1 MSERNSMAEKRKKE
15 GEGHRKYLRS
25 DVTVAGAGIAGI
37 CAAVAAARERLRVI
51 LVNDRGVPG
60 GNASSEIGVGVNG
73 ASHLGLNAS
82 IYAREGGLVE
92 EIRLRMLEYNRGGGY
107 DKLALMDAVLF
118 DMIYEEKNIT
128 LLQNTGIYACEKEGD
143 RIRLCYG
150 RHSVSNLVYELESGI
165 YIDATGNGSL
175 AYEAGAAYRMG
186 REARGEFG
194 ERKAPEEADS
204 MTMGN
209 TFYFETA
216 DCGHEVKYT
225 PPAFAAGVADAD
237 FLKDLEKP
245 GNHRALTVKGAHW
258 SFEYGG
264 QRDVVFDSEEID
276 RELRRL
282 VFGIWDYIKNSGKY
296 PEAANY
302 VLKRVYARSGARESR
317 RFVGDYILTENDI
330 EEKREFEDAVC
341 VGGWPMDVHA
351 PLGIYDPG
359 PATEFIP
366 VTGVYSIPFRCLYSR
381 DVANLMLAGRNI
393 SVSHIAL
400 GSARVM
406 ATCGC
411 MGQAVGTAAKC
422 CVDLQVTPRE
432 LGKRGMGLLQE
443 RLLRGDQTILGHGE
457 LSTLMGRFQAG
468 ASCRKRFENGRVT
481 LRRRL
486 DRDYGLALMVDTEHV
501 DSLEL
506 WVENCSGDRAALG
519 FEVLEGEHR
528 ETFLPGR
535 LVKKGDRAVEA
546 GFCGWL
552 SVPVDAD
559 RGRDGKV
566 YLVLKR
572 NPVLEVGMTEEELSG
587 AVTLRL
593 YPEGECGECN
603 HDSVPLDPACGY
615 LYLDHRYNRKENI
628 VFRNIIPE
636 QSVFSPGMVLNPYTR
651 PYGLPNLWLGE
662 GEYPWTLTLTA
673 ERPVEAGMLA
683 VTFDTDL
690 RSEPLTE
697 LPGCLVRDF
706 DLTVRFEKGIFRRQA
721 RDNCR
726 RQVRFAL
733 DSPEDEEGGRR
744 AFYEQERRSEL
755 GIAKGSDLRTVEESN
770 LRTAVESDQGAVGKS
785 DPGIARGS
793 SQRMARG
800 GIREIEIVILRSW
813 GKEAG
818 IYGVNL
824 W

>member
-1 MSERNSMAEKRKKE
+1 MIEKRKKE
-15 GEGHRKYLRS
+15 GECNRKHLKS
-25 DVTVAGAGIAGI
+25 QVTVAGAGIAGI
-37 CAAVAAARERLRVI
+37 CAAISAAREGLSVI
-51 LVNDRGVPG
+51 LVNDRSVLG
-60 GNASSEIGVGVNG
+60 GNASSEIGIEING
-73 ASHLGLNAS
+73 ASHQSLNAS
-82 IYAREGGLVE
+82 IYAREGGLAE
-92 EIRLRMLEYNRGGGY
+92 EIRMRMLQYNRGGGY
-107 DKLALMDAVLF
+107 DRLALMDAVLF
-118 DMIYEEKNIT
+118 DMIYEEENII
-128 LLQNTGIYACEKEGD
+128 LLLNTWIYDCEKEGEK
-143 RIRLCYG
+143 IRRCYG
-150 RHSVSNLVYELESGI
+150 RHSPSNMIYELDSEI
-165 YIDATGNGSL
+165 YIDATGNGNL
-175 AYEAGAAYRMG
+175 AYEAGASYRMG
-186 REARGEFG
+186 REKRSEFG
-194 ERKAPEEADS
+194 ERKAPESADS

-209 TFYFETA
+209 TFYFETV
-216 DCGHEVKYT
+216 DCGHEVKYA
-225 PPAFAAGVADAD
+225 PPAFAGGIADAD
-237 FLKDLEKP
+237 FLKNIDRPE
-245 GNHRALTVKGAHW
+245 NFRALTVKGAHW

-264 QRDVVFDSEEID
+264 QRDVVFDSEDID
-276 RELRRL
+276 LELRRL

-330 EEKREFEDAVC
+330 EEKRYFDDAVC

-366 VTGVYSIPFRCLYSR
+366 VTGVYNIPFRCLYSR
-381 DVANLMLAGRNI
+381 DVTNLMLAGRNA
-393 SVSHIAL
+393 SFTHIAL

-411 MGQAVGTAAKC
+411 MGQAAGTAAKC
-422 CVDLQVTPRE
+422 CIDLQITPRE
-432 LGKRGMGLLQE
+432 LGQNHIGLLQE
-443 RLLRGDQTILGHGE
+443 RLSRGDQTISGYVE
-457 LSTLMGRFQAG
+457 ISSLMKEFKPT
-468 ASCRKRFENGRVT
+468 ASCQKSFENSNVT
-481 LRRRL
+481 MKRRL
-486 DRDYGLALMVDTEHV
+486 ERDYGLALMVDTEHV

-506 WVENCSGDRAALG
+506 WVENRSGTQAELV
-519 FEVLEGEHR
+519 FELLEGEYR

-535 LVKKGDRAVEA
+535 LVKKDGRAVEA

-552 SVPVDAD
+552 SLSVDTD

-566 YLVLKR
+566 YLALKR
-572 NPVLEVGMTEEELSG
+572 NPVLEVGMTEAELSG

-603 HDSVPLDPACGY
+603 HDSVPLDPASGY
-615 LYLDHRYNRKENI
+615 LYLDHRCNRGENI
-628 VFRNIIPE
+628 AFRKIYPA
-636 QSVFSPGMVLNPYTR
+636 QRVFSPEMVLNPYTR

-662 GEYPWTLTLTA
+662 GEYPWMLTLTA
-673 ERPVEAGMLA
+673 KRPVEAGMLT

-706 DLTVRFEKGIFRRQA
+706 DLTVRFEKGIFLRQV

-733 DSPEDEEGGRR
+733 DSPEDGEGGRK
-744 AFYEQERRSEL
+744 ASHEQEWGSDLGKAGRSGRRTAEE
-755 GIAKGSDLRTVEESN
+755 SDLRTV
-770 LRTAVESDQGAVGKS
+770 VGSDQEAAGKR
-785 DPGIARGS
+785 D
-793 SQRMARG
+793 QRTARG
-800 GIREIEIVILRSW
+800 GIREIEIAVLRSW